1 MKNTKELTE
10 KLYEVL
16 PDAIKSV
23 HGASKKYFSNV
34 NTVEVITYL
43 PTRALKLEMENMLQL
58 INSAT
63 VLEEQMIDAISSN
76 IDEFMTN
83 HMPNEMWAMQGQ
95 IEKVRFIRRELHEAY
110 EFYDE
115 ATCCR
120 EGRPYMYV
128 EDINLEPRF
137 CNQVSRTV
145 EYVRKFK
152 EKLTGLHNETVKLRS
167 LRNYLLYH
175 YPDMEILALAD
186 DMRSKAIEISK
197 AMNGVRGFAA
207 FNLDNVIALRH
218 NDDLKE
224 VRRLYGHLKTT
235 KSRIEKNV
243 EHLMDIVEKR
253 REIEAKMTFS
263 MSLEETKEIFKLYSI

>member
-23 HGASKKYFSNV
+23 HGASKKYFSNR
-34 NTVEVITYL
+34 NTVEVVTYL

-63 VLEEQMIDAISSN
+63 VLEEQMLDAISSN

-95 IEKVRFIRRELHEAY
+95 IEKVRFIRRELHETY

-120 EGRPYMYV
+120 EGRHYMG
-128 EDINLEPRF
+128 DINLESRF
-137 CNQVSRTV
+137 CNQVSLTV
-145 EYVRKFK
+145 EYVRMFK
-152 EKLTGLHNETVKLRS
+152 EKLTELHNETVGLRS
-167 LRNYLLYH
+167 LTNYLLYNFS
-175 YPDMEILALAD
+175 DEEILATVR

-197 AMNGVRGFAA
+197 AMNAVRGFAA
-207 FNLDNVIALRH
+207 FNLNNIIALRH
-218 NDDLKE
+218 DDDLKE

-253 REIEAKMTFS
+253 REIEAKMAFS